1 MTDVAAGCIRKQ
13 QRFLGIEK
21 FDKKV
26 ALTSSM
32 VYADGL
38 ENINEVLAS
47 GWAAAEEAVHGLET
61 ETAGYIGVRHAVALN
76 SGTAAV
82 HLALKLA
89 AERLY
94 GRSTGISTL
103 DSGGK
108 GGALLGRRVF
118 CPDFASV
125 SLTNPVLY
133 EGGEPVFID
142 ASPEDWCM
150 DPEVL
155 EIAFSR
161 YPDVRIVI
169 ISHIY
174 GFPGQIKRVKE
185 ICRGHGALL
194 IEDASESLGAA
205 VDGQKAGSF
214 GDYSVLSFGC
224 SRMITGGCGGM
235 LLTDDVYSAKKA
247 AYWASL
253 AKARAPWNQHE
264 ELGYHYAMDGMT
276 AAMIRSQFRYL
287 SGYIARKKEIYDRYL
302 EKLNR
307 DVICMNP
314 IGEGTEPDYW
324 TPCMLSESNIAFQE
338 TRSGR
343 DYTYTNQHGTA
354 APMEI
359 YDALEA
365 FGAESCPA
373 YKPMHIARGLSGRTD
388 DLHEIGRYRRY
399 TGLDSDLVMPN
410 QMIKYLKF
418 GFGFATDEVGY
429 DIREGRL
436 SREDAIWYV
445 KEYDGK
451 CGEKYIDL
459 ACRYLSITREEFWE
473 VVDRYVN
480 KDLFEKNDRGEW
492 IPRFKIGCDYDSEEN
507 SK

>member
-47 GWAAAEEAVHGLET
+47 GWTATEEAVHGLET

-94 GRSTGISTL
+94 GRSTGVSTL

-125 SLTNPVLY
+125 SLTTPVLY

-161 YPDVRIVI
+161 YPDVKIVI
-169 ISHIY
+169 MSHIY

-185 ICRGHGALL
+185 ICREHGALL
-194 IEDASESLGAA
+194 IEDVSESLGAA
-205 VDGQKAGSF
+205 VYGQKAGSF
-214 GDYSVLSFGC
+214 GDYSVLSFGR

-276 AAMIRSQFRYL
+276 AAMIRSQVRHL

-314 IGEGTEPDYW
+314 IGEGTEPNYW
-324 TPCMLSESNIAFQE
+324 APCMLSESNIAFQE

-365 FGAESCPA
+365 FGAESCPV
-373 YKPMHIARGLSGRTD
+373 YKPMHMQPLFQHCDQITLDGGRWTYQDFYQDDFWVRCNEGKHIFEHGLC
-388 DLHEIGRYRRY
+388 LP
-399 TGLDSDLVMPN
+399 SDVRM
-410 QMIKYLKF
+410 
-418 GFGFATDEVGY
+418 
-429 DIREGRL
+429 
-436 SREDAIWYV
+436 
-445 KEYDGK
+445 
-451 CGEKYIDL
+451 
-459 ACRYLSITREEFWE
+459 TREEQE
-473 VVDRYVN
+473 RVVEIVN
-480 KDLFEKNDRGEW
+480 ACFC
-492 IPRFKIGCDYDSEEN
+492 GCGMGFA
-507 SK
+507 KAF